1 LLYLTLKE
9 ALKNGRLLIQEVSNS
24 GSVPELKVK
33 NLLDIPVLILD
44 GEELAGAKQNRILN
58 TTILVKEKSEIIIP
72 VSCTEQGRWSY
83 QTNHFYDSDL
93 VSPTFLRAKKASS
106 VSASLKQNRGYH
118 SDQQEIW
125 EDVAFLREKTGVD
138 SATGAMKDVYEQKQT
153 NLEECLK
160 VFQCLPGQ
168 KGIFVFIDGEIAGGD
183 ILSRAAALAMVFPKL
198 VKSYAMDA
206 LIKEQ
211 DKIILSQ
218 NPIEEARR
226 FLEEIKNC
234 RQEKY
239 PSPGMG
245 DDYRFEGQDKVG
257 SALVVEQQVIH
268 LAFFKASKEEQIG
281 RMSRYKRRKGYR
293 I

>member
-1 LLYLTLKE
+1 
-9 ALKNGRLLIQEVSNS
+9 
-24 GSVPELKVK
+24 
-33 NLLDIPVLILD
+33 LD